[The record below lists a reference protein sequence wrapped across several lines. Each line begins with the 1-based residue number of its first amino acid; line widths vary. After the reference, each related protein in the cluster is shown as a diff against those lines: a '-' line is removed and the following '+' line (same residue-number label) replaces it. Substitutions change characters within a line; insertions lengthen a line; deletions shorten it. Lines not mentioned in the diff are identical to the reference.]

1 MNGPGGTFP
10 RVRPAAR
17 SGPMASCADRGC
29 VVPFTGARAAS
40 SATPYSRPAPAAP
53 VLGTITGAT
62 AVSTGSSVELT
73 APAPGGAL
81 GSAYS
86 LTRPAARRTVRASG
100 RARQDPRPPGRSS
113 NLTFGAE

>member
-1 MNGPGGTFP
+1 MNGPGGTYP
-10 RVRPAAR
+10 RVRPAAP
-17 SGPMASCADRGC
+17 SGPTAVSADGGC
-29 VVPFTGARAAS
+29 VVPFPGARTAS
-40 SATPYSRPAPAAP
+40 SVTPNSRPAPAAP
-53 VLGTITGAT
+53 VLGTITGA
-62 AVSTGSSVELT
+62 VSCTDSSVQLT

-86 LTRPAARRTVRASG
+86 LTRPAAGRTVRASG